1 MNAKESFGGQKETGE
16 GGRPLLKKKMEEIQ
30 VKQQQKKGREG

>member
-1 MNAKESFGGQKETGE
+1 MNAKESYGGQKETGE
-16 GGRPLLKKKMEEIQ
+16 GGRPLLKKMEEIQ